1 MKMPALATAAALLL
15 AGCGGPAPG
24 NEGSGAAADA
34 TAAPEV
40 ATTSVPAA
48 NVIAPEATA
57 GVPDAAGAPNAAGAQ
72 RARGDY
78 LGRWRGV
85 EGLNLVVTPRA
96 GSDAAVTLAM
106 QWSLDDK
113 GSYDG
118 TVTADGIAFERE
130 GTKELLRPSDGAATG
145 LKYLDGKKDCLTVKA
160 GEGYC
165 RD

>member
-1 MKMPALATAAALLL
+1 MKMPALATAASLLL

-48 NVIAPEATA
+48 NVIAPDAAA
-57 GVPDAAGAPNAAGAQ
+57 GVSDAAAGAVGAQ

-130 GTKELLRPSDGAATG
+130 GAKELLRPSDGAATG